1 MKTCARCG
9 LADETVLDLDTGS
22 ACHPELRHCIEG
34 LVARCRELDRQLD
47 AWKACGDEITRAVR
61 GSPGPL
67 SDSDVIGEIE
77 ALRFDLK
84 AAREL
89 LDLANGR
96 ADTWQQVA
104 VELNHQ
110 LSKLQRVACAAL
122 GGTNAGGGSLCR
134 WKQA

>member
-22 ACHPELRHCIEG
+22 ACHPELRDCIQA
-34 LVARCRELDRQLD
+34 LVARCSQLEWSLRQWESCCERL
-47 AWKACGDEITRAVR
+47 V
-61 GSPGPL
+61 
-67 SDSDVIGEIE
+67 SDLPSAAKLVTAMDVAAEMD

-84 AAREL
+84 AAREI
-89 LDLANGR
+89 LDLANER

-110 LSKLQRVACAAL
+110 LSKLQRVVCAVL
-122 GGTNAGGGSLCR
+122 GGTNAGGCR
-134 WKQA
+134 GKCATG